1 MIDSAAFGAMFNSV
15 NVYISYLRDP
25 ATSERERFHIGTAVV
40 LVSLVRLLRWCD
52 GIDCSISSANG
63 SVAHYRVANSGSV
76 SRYAVSIYGTILT
89 RKKLELSIRFNT
101 FLSLYCRLK
110 RRNILFLTQ
119 HLLKLSSLYLKSVYR

>member
-25 ATSERERFHIGTAVV
+25 ATSERERFYIGTAVV

-52 GIDCSISSANG
+52 GIDCSISSANE
-63 SVAHYRVANSGSV
+63 SVAPYRVADGGSV
-76 SRYAVSIYGTILT
+76 GRYAVSVYGTILA
-89 RKKLELSIRFNT
+89 RKKLELSIGFNT

-110 RRNILFLTQ
+110 RRNILFLMQ
-119 HLLKLSSLYLKSVYR
+119 HLSKLSFLYLKSVYR